1 MNTHGR
7 LLISCPDKK
16 GIVAAVSKFLFDR
29 GANLVHAD
37 QHTDP
42 VEGTFFMRVEWEAD
56 APLSQIEGE
65 FESVAADYAMDYRFA
80 SATDRRKVTIFVS
93 KESHCLL
100 ELLWH
105 LQADDFN
112 ADIVAVVANHPDL
125 AKMVEPVGI
134 PFHVVPISPDSKPQA
149 EAQQMKIAEGS
160 DLIILA
166 KYMQVLS
173 PEFVAAWERKVI
185 NIHHSFLPAFIGANP
200 YRRAYERGVKL
211 IGATAHY
218 VTADLDGGPIIE
230 QDVHRVDHRH
240 GVPELRKLGRHVER
254 TVLARAVGWHL
265 EDRVIVHGGKTVVF
279 V

>member
-1 MNTHGR
+1 MTTNGR

-42 VEGTFFMRVEWEAD
+42 AEGTFFMRVEWEAD
-56 APLSQIEGE
+56 TSLAQIDAE
-65 FESVAADYAMDYRFA
+65 FRTVATEYAMDYRFA

-105 LQADDFN
+105 FQADDFN
-112 ADIVAVVANHPDL
+112 ADIGAVVANHPDL
-125 AKMVEPVGI
+125 GKLVEPIGI
-134 PFHVVPISPDSKPQA
+134 PFHHLPISGETKPDVEKR
-149 EAQQMKIAEGS
+149 QMAIAEGS

-173 PEFVAAWERKVI
+173 PEFVATWDRKVI

-200 YRRAYERGVKL
+200 YRQAHERGVKL

-254 TVLARAVGWHL
+254 TVLARAVNWHL
-265 EDRVIVHGGKTVVF
+265 EDRVIVHGAKTVVF